1 MKRILLMG
9 LAIGAL
15 VATASVERAPSL
27 KRSVATVV
35 LPGRAYVASVDS
47 AIVRPAREIVSTPT
61 IATRH
66 APEPSRV
73 PTPAPLMAFA
83 AAAATRRSGRKKAAR
98 TASNTPTPSVG
109 TGAAPVPDAEPV
121 VLPAAGSPLAIEADE
136 EQRAAA
142 RKRQTAAAKSARAQ
156 NAAGRVGVY
165 EPPDPDES
173 ENVAHSGRFDE
184 TVEGGRYLHPDGKYR
199 DAEGRVLKK

>member
-136 EQRAAA
+136 EQR
-142 RKRQTAAAKSARAQ
+142 
-156 NAAGRVGVY
+156 
-165 EPPDPDES
+165 DPDES